1 MDTGILY
8 RSIPWSSYHGL
19 IYTHIKEI
27 QMGEAM
33 TTAQEDLLTVLN
45 TAMLAILVIMNL
57 AWHYGYL

>member
-1 MDTGILY
+1 
-8 RSIPWSSYHGL
+8 
-19 IYTHIKEI
+19 
-27 QMGEAM
+27 M